1 MQRLAALEAEVK
13 AESDAQRAR
22 KAAAV
27 AKLREQRVTNSPGGD
42 ARSRTGERTG
52 ARSSDRSHARVPD
65 SEPPRARRI
74 AAPREPSEDDGASQ
88 LEDLGGALEL
98 ASKANR
104 VRHELA
110 RKPGKGDKS
119 WMLSG
124 LLSLGL
130 GPVGWL
136 YAGSM
141 REAIPAATGTVLLAA
156 LVSKILPM
164 VLLMPAL
171 LVVLPLSAIAG
182 VMYTMQYNRTGKRQ
196 RLFDRK
202 KEKAALPA
210 GASASARRNQLR
222 DGT

>member
-22 KAAAV
+22 KAAAI
-27 AKLREQRVTNSPGGD
+27 AKLRDPRVTKSPGD
-42 ARSRTGERTG
+42 APSGRTRS
-52 ARSSDRSHARVPD
+52 APA
-65 SEPPRARRI
+65 SEPPRPRRGAERSAERSAERLI
-74 AAPREPSEDDGASQ
+74 EDDAGH

-104 VRHELA
+104 VRQELA
-110 RKPGKGDKS
+110 RKPGKGEKS
-119 WMLSG
+119 WMMSG

-130 GPVGWL
+130 GPAGWL

-141 REAIPAATGTVLLAA
+141 REAIPAAAGTLLIAA

-171 LVVLPLSAIAG
+171 LVVAPLSAIAG
-182 VMYTMQYNRTGKRQ
+182 VMYALRYNRVGKRQ
-196 RLFDRK
+196 RLFDGK